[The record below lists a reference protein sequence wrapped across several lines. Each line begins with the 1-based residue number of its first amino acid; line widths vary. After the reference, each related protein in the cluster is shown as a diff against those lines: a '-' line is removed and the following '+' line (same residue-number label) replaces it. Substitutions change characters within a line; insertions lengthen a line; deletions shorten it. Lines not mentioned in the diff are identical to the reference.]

1 KFEIIYIEAQILEI
15 QGMKA
20 ALVEEGG
27 DQGVGLDSTGYYD
40 QEIYGGSDSRFAG
53 YVTSIAANEQ
63 EDDDEEESS
72 TSLLGQKKPGYHAP
86 VAILNA
92 IPQSD
97 EQYDPFAE
105 HRPAKIAEREDEY
118 KARRRQMIISPE
130 RLDPFA
136 DGGKTPDPKL
146 QSRSY
151 MDVMKEQHL
160 TKEEK
165 EIRQQ
170 MAEKAKTGD
179 LKAVNG
185 SAASQAAAAAKRK
198 RRWDQTAE
206 KQDQSGTPSN
216 AGTPKKMSSWDQ
228 ADQTP
233 GHTPGHTPSNSRWDE
248 TPGRNKGSETPGAT
262 PSTRMWDPTPS
273 HTPAGAAT
281 PGRGDTPGHATPGH
295 GGATGSVR
303 KNRWDETPKTE
314 RETPGHGSGWAETP
328 RTDRGDE
335 SVGETPTP
343 GASKRKSRWDE
354 TPASQM
360 GSSTPL
366 MTPGK
371 TPIGTPAMNM
381 ATPTPGHLMSM
392 TPEQLQA
399 WRWEREIDERNRPLT
414 DDELDAM
421 FPEGYK
427 VLPPPAGYV
436 PIRTPARKLSAT
448 PTPIGGMTGFHMPQ
462 EDRSMKQVN
471 DQPSGNLPFLKP
483 DDIQYFDKLLVEV
496 DESTLSP
503 EEQKERKIMKLLLK
517 IKNGTPPMRKAAL
530 RQITDKAR
538 EFGAGPLFNQILPLL
553 MSPTLEDQERHLL
566 VKVID
571 RILYKLDDL
580 VRPYVHKILVV
591 IEPLLIDED
600 YYARVEGREIISNLA
615 KAAGLATMIS
625 TMRPDIDN
633 MDEYVRNTTARAFA
647 VVASALGI
655 PSLLPFLKA
664 VCKSKKSWQARH
676 TGIKIVQQIAI
687 LMGCAILP
695 HLRSLVEIIEHGLVD
710 EQQKVRTIS
719 ALAIA
724 ALAEAAT
731 PYGIESFDSVLKPL
745 WKGIRQHRGKGL
757 AAFLKAI
764 GYLIPLMDAEYA
776 NYYTREVMLILIREF
791 QSPDEEMK
799 KIVLKVVKQCCGT
812 DGVEANY
819 IKTEILPPFFKH
831 FWQHRMALDRR
842 NYRQLVDT
850 TVELAN
856 KVGAAEIIS
865 RIVDDLK
872 DEAEQ
877 YRKMVMETIEK
888 IMGNLGAADID
899 HKLEEQLIDGILYAF
914 QEQTTEDSVML
925 NGFGTVVNA
934 LGKRVKPYLPQICGT
949 VLWRLNN
956 KSAKVRQ
963 QAADLI
969 SRTAVVMKTCQEEKL
984 MGHLGV
990 VLYEY
995 LGEEYPEVLGS
1006 ILGALKAI
1014 VNVIGMHKMT
1024 PPIKDLLPRLTP
1036 ILKNRHEKVQE
1047 NCIDLVGRIAD
1058 RGAEYVSAREWMRIC
1073 FELLELLKA
1082 HKKAIRRA
1090 TVNTFGYIA
1099 KAIGPHDVLATLLNN
1114 LKVQERQ
1121 NRVCTTVAIAIVAE
1135 TCSPFTVL
1143 PALMNE
1149 YRVPELNV
1157 QNGVLKSLSFL
1168 FEYIGEMGKDYIYA
1182 VTPLLEDALMDRD
1195 LVHRQTASAV
1205 VQHMSLGVYGFGCED
1220 SLNHLLN
1227 YVWPNVFETS
1237 PHVIQAVMGALEGLR
1252 VAIGPCRMLQ
1262 YCLQGLFH
1270 PARKVRDVYWKIY
1283 NSIYI
1288 GSQDALIAHYPHVYN
1303 DEKNPYLR
1311 YELEY
1316 FL

>member
-1 KFEIIYIEAQILEI
+1 MATSVINPKDIEEQIREI
-15 QGMKA
+15 QGKTKNIQHENA
-20 ALVEEGG
+20 NNTEGDGNRIGLGEGG
-27 DQGVGLDSTGYYD
+27 HFDQS
-40 QEIYGGSDSRFAG
+40 IYGERGSRYAG
-53 YVTSIAANEQ
+53 YDLSIATNEGED
-63 EDDDEEESS
+63 EDDDYSS
-72 TSLLGQKKPGYHAP
+72 TSLMGKNSYVAP
-86 VAILNA
+86 SAYIRENEELA
-92 IPQSD
+92 KDHDPMAETRIPRIIDRENEYTMMARARMISPARH
-97 EQYDPFAE
+97 DPFL
-105 HRPAKIAEREDEY
+105 P
-118 KARRRQMIISPE
+118 
-130 RLDPFA
+130 
-136 DGGKTPDPKL
+136 GGKTPDPSL
-146 QSRSY
+146 RTFA
-151 MDVMKEQHL
+151 DTMKE
-160 TKEEK
+160 
-165 EIRQQ
+165 RQQ
-170 MAEKAKTGD
+170 MAQERHQHNQILQRKKEGT
-179 LKAVNG
+179 LKVVP
-185 SAASQAAAAAKRK
+185 KKK
-198 RRWDQTAE
+198 RRWDQAGEDTPGAV
-206 KQDQSGTPSN
+206 TPS
-216 AGTPKKMSSWDQ
+216 KKKTSSWDQ
-228 ADQTP
+228 AESS
-233 GHTPGHTPSNSRWDE
+233 TPSHGRWDE
-248 TPGRNKGSETPGAT
+248 TPGRAKGSETPGAT
-262 PSTRMWDPTPS
+262 PGTTRVWEPTPA
-273 HTPAGAAT
+273 HAT
-281 PGRGDTPGHATPGH
+281 PTHITPGHATPGH
-295 GGATGSVR
+295 STPGHATPGRATPSAR
-303 KNRWDETPKTE
+303 KNRWDETPRTE

-328 RTDRGDE
+328 RTDRGTGDE
-335 SVGETPTP
+335 PSMTPTP
-343 GASKRKSRWDE
+343 GSKRRSRWDE
-354 TPASQM
+354 TP
-360 GSSTPL
+360 G
-366 MTPGK
+366 
-371 TPIGTPAMNM
+371 GTPA
-381 ATPTPGHLMSM
+381 AGSQTPQTPGSTPTLTSGVTPKGPKAMVMSTPSASALRMM

-399 WRWEREIDERNRPLT
+399 YRWEKEIDDRNRPLS
-414 DDELDAM
+414 DEELDTM

-427 VLPPPAGYV
+427 VLQPPAGYV
-436 PIRTPARKLSAT
+436 PIRTPARKLTAT
-448 PTPIGGMTGFHMPQ
+448 PTPMGGMSGFHMQQ
-462 EDRSMKQVN
+462 EDRNV
-471 DQPSGNLPFLKP
+471 DHGLAQPPGNLPFLKP
-483 DDIQYFDKLLVEV
+483 DDAQYFDKLLIDV
-496 DESTLSP
+496 DESSLSP
-503 EEQKERKIMKLLLK
+503 EELKERRIMKLLLK

-633 MDEYVRNTTARAFA
+633 LDEYVRNTTARAFA

-664 VCKSKKSWQARH
+664 VCRSKKSWQARH

-695 HLRSLVEIIEHGLVD
+695 HLRNLVEIIEHGLID
-710 EQQKVRTIS
+710 EQQKVRTIT
-719 ALAIA
+719 ALALA

-764 GYLIPLMDAEYA
+764 GYLIPLMDPEYA
-776 NYYTREVMLILIREF
+776 NYYTKEVMLILIREF

-799 KIVLKVVKQCCGT
+799 KIVLKVVKQCCAT
-812 DGVEANY
+812 DGVEPQY
-819 IKTEILPPFFKH
+819 IRDEVLPSFFKH

-856 KVGAAEIIS
+856 KVGAAEIIG

-888 IMGNLGAADID
+888 IMDNLGASDID
-899 HKLEEQLIDGILYAF
+899 SRLEEQLIDGILYAF
-914 QEQTTEDSVML
+914 QEQTTEDVVML

-934 LGKRVKPYLPQICGT
+934 LSKRVKPYLPQICGT
-949 VLWRLNN
+949 ILWRLNN
-956 KSAKVRQ
+956 KAAKVRQ

-969 SRTAVVMKTCQEEKL
+969 SRIAVVMRTCQEEKL

-1014 VNVIGMHKMT
+1014 VNVIGMTKMT

-1036 ILKNRHEKVQE
+1036 ILKNKHEKVQE

-1058 RGAEYVSAREWMRIC
+1058 RGAEFVSAREWMRIC

-1157 QNGVLKSLSFL
+1157 QNGVLKSLSFM

-1195 LVHRQTASAV
+1195 LVHRQTACAAIK
-1205 VQHMSLGVYGFGCED
+1205 HISLGVFGFGCED
-1220 SLNHLLN
+1220 ALIHLIN
-1227 YVWPNVFETS
+1227 FVWPNVFETS
-1237 PHVIQAVMGALEGLR
+1237 PHVIQAVMDSIEGLR
-1252 VAIGPCRMLQ
+1252 IGVGAVKMLQ
-1262 YCLQGLFH
+1262 YTLQGLFH

-1283 NSIYI
+1283 NTLYI
-1288 GSQDALIAHYPHVYN
+1288 GAQDALVAGYPRIPN
-1303 DEKNPYLR
+1303 DEKNEYNR
-1311 YELEY
+1311 YELDY